1 MNRRTVVT
9 GLALVLLPACG
20 GRQLIAPEDL
30 PDDLQVPP
38 LSVGAWEQVQRDGF
52 SFALPPGFQKESGI
66 PIDSDAAT
74 YVRGDDALHYDFGV
88 YTGPWWAQPHIP
100 ATDVKQAWVKLAGR
114 EAQLVSYRLDGR
126 YVVRAWWEEVGRSA
140 VGDVHLLVRGE
151 SATAAGRE
159 ELLAVLHSVRFD

>member
-52 SFALPPGFQKESGI
+52 SFALPPG
-66 PIDSDAAT
+66 T
-74 YVRGDDALHYDFGV
+74 V
-88 YTGPWWAQPHIP
+88 Y
-100 ATDVKQAWVKLAGR
+100 R
-114 EAQLVSYRLDGR
+114 
-126 YVVRAWWEEVGRSA
+126 
-140 VGDVHLLVRGE
+140 
-151 SATAAGRE
+151 
-159 ELLAVLHSVRFD
+159 